1 LRIYVAFRNSYL
13 AKIQLIWN
21 GSKWLADAVVTAKQP
36 DLYPLV
42 STHQYHERLHG
53 GPLIIYLFIKLIH
66 TKNAC
71 LYFYKADRT
80 GLFMQYSITID
91 MMLTAQ

>member
-1 LRIYVAFRNSYL
+1 L

-42 STHQYHERLHG
+42 STHQYHEHLHG
-53 GPLIIYLFIKLIH
+53 GP
-66 TKNAC
+66 
-71 LYFYKADRT
+71 
-80 GLFMQYSITID
+80 
-91 MMLTAQ
+91 